1 MKKLFLA
8 ATFLFAVFSL
18 NAQSLDEII
27 GRLSFK
33 LTMFKIGQV

>member
-1 MKKLFLA
+1 MIPYQHHQNVKHELKI
-8 ATFLFAVFSL
+8 SCS
-18 NAQSLDEII
+18 QKII